1 MKKLPTEW
9 EKTFA
14 NKVSDKG
21 FISKINK
28 RLLKFIIKLKKNF
41 NNPIKIWAENLK

>member
-9 EKTFA
+9 EKIFA

-28 RLLKFIIKLKKNF
+28 RLKIHHKIKKK
-41 NNPIKIWAENLK
+41 L